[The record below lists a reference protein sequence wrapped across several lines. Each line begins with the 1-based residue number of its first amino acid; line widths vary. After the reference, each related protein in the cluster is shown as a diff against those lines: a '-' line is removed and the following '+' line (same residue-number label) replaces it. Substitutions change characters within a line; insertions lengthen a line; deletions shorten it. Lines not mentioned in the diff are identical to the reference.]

1 MSYLIVAFGERERL
15 IFCFIGLAAQQQT
28 LASVMGI
35 QTVYVISEEYWNQ
48 CWILLYAQFL
58 H

>member
-1 MSYLIVAFGERERL
+1 MSYLIVAFGEREPHL
-15 IFCFIGLAAQQQT
+15 LFIGLAAQQQT

>member
-1 MSYLIVAFGERERL
+1 MSYLIVAFGEREPHL
-15 IFCFIGLAAQQQT
+15 LFIGLAAQQQT
-28 LASVMGI
+28 LASVMAI